1 MLKSGISPILN
12 LKFQPN
18 SMKINSKYLICSVL
32 IGVLFFSC
40 QNASENKKV
49 DPVSQEKMATEIN
62 KSMPAASA
70 EKEHPGKA
78 VYNKYCLTC
87 HQSDG
92 SGVPNMHPPLTPGSW
107 VGNDPNE
114 LIAIMMKG
122 LSGKIEVNGE
132 VYKNFMPSHAQLT
145 DEQLADVLS
154 YIRSSFGNNFEP
166 VTPEMVKKVRSGR

>member
-1 MLKSGISPILN
+1 
-12 LKFQPN
+12 
-18 SMKINSKYLICSVL
+18 MKIKSKYLIYCVLISVL
-32 IGVLFFSC
+32 FLSC

-49 DPVSQEKMATEIN
+49 TPISTEKLATEIN
-62 KSMPAASA
+62 KNLPL
-70 EKEHPGKA
+70 EPTGKDHPGKT
-78 VYNKYCLTC
+78 VYTQYCLTC
-87 HQSDG
+87 HQADG
-92 SGVPNMHPPLTPGSW
+92 SGVPNMHPPLTSGSW

-166 VTPEMVKKVRSGR
+166 VTPDMVKKVRSGR

>member
-1 MLKSGISPILN
+1 
-12 LKFQPN
+12 
-18 SMKINSKYLICSVL
+18 MKIKYKQLIYCVL
-32 IGVLFFSC
+32 ISGLFFSC

-49 DPVSQEKMATEIN
+49 EPVSSEKLATEIN
-62 KSMPAASA
+62 KSIPAQPAG
-70 EKEHPGKA
+70 KEHPGKA
-78 VYNKYCLTC
+78 VYTQYCLTC
-87 HQSDG
+87 HQADG

-107 VGNDPNE
+107 VGKDPNE

-132 VYKNFMPSHAQLT
+132 VYKNFMPSQAQLT

-166 VTPEMVKKVRSGR
+166 VTPEMVKKVRSGK

>member
-1 MLKSGISPILN
+1 MNI
-12 LKFQPN
+12 
-18 SMKINSKYLICSVL
+18 KYKHLIYCVLISVL
-32 IGVLFFSC
+32 FISC

-49 DPVSQEKMATEIN
+49 APVSPEKLATEIS
-62 KSMPAASA
+62 KSLPSAPAG
-70 EKEHPGKA
+70 KEHPGKA
-78 VYNKYCLTC
+78 VYAQYCLTC

-92 SGVPNMHPPLTPGSW
+92 SGVPGMHPPLTAGSW
-107 VGNDPNE
+107 VGNDSKE

-154 YIRSSFGNNFEP
+154 YVRSSFGNNFEP
-166 VTPEMVKKVRSGR
+166 ITPEMVKKVRSGR

>member
-1 MLKSGISPILN
+1 
-12 LKFQPN
+12 
-18 SMKINSKYLICSVL
+18 MKIKYKHLIYCVL
-32 IGVLFFSC
+32 IGVLFLSC

-49 DPVSQEKMATEIN
+49 TPVSAEKLATEIS
-62 KSMPAASA
+62 KSLPSAAA
-70 EKEHPGKA
+70 GKEHPGKA
-78 VYNKYCLTC
+78 VYNQYCLTC

-92 SGVPNMHPPLTPGSW
+92 SGVPGMHPPLGVGSW

>member
-1 MLKSGISPILN
+1 MNTKYKNLIISI
-12 LKFQPN
+12 
-18 SMKINSKYLICSVL
+18 L
-32 IGVLFFSC
+32 IGVLFLSC
-40 QNASENKKV
+40 QNAPENKKV
-49 DPVSQEKMATEIN
+49 APVSPEKLATEISKN
-62 KSMPAASA
+62 EPSAPAG
-70 EKEHPGKA
+70 KEHPGKA
-78 VYNKYCLTC
+78 VYAQYCLTC

-92 SGVPNMHPPLTPGSW
+92 LGVPGMHPPLTTGSW
-107 VGNDPNE
+107 VSKDSKE

-154 YIRSSFGNNFEP
+154 YVRSSFGNNFEP

>member
-1 MLKSGISPILN
+1 
-12 LKFQPN
+12 
-18 SMKINSKYLICSVL
+18 MKIKYKQLIYCVL
-32 IGVLFFSC
+32 ISGLFFSC

-49 DPVSQEKMATEIN
+49 EPVSSEKLATEIN
-62 KSMPAASA
+62 KSIPTQPVG
-70 EKEHPGKA
+70 KEHPGKA
-78 VYNKYCLTC
+78 VYTQYCLTC
-87 HQSDG
+87 HQADG

-132 VYKNFMPSHAQLT
+132 VYKNFMPSQAQLT

-166 VTPEMVKKVRSGR
+166 VTPEMVKKVRSGK

>member
-1 MLKSGISPILN
+1 MSR
-12 LKFQPN
+12 
-18 SMKINSKYLICSVL
+18 KYKCFIFSFL
-32 IGVLFFSC
+32 IGVSLFSC

-49 DPVSQEKMATEIN
+49 APVSQEKLATEISKN
-62 KSMPAASA
+62 QPSSPA
-70 EKEHPGKA
+70 EKEHPGKV

-87 HQSDG
+87 HQADG
-92 SGVPNMHPPLTPGSW
+92 SGVPGMHPPLGVGSW
-107 VGNDPNE
+107 VGKDPNE

-154 YIRSSFGNNFEP
+154 YIRSSFGNNFEA
-166 VTPEMVKKVRSGR
+166 VTPEMVQKVRSGR

>member
-1 MLKSGISPILN
+1 
-12 LKFQPN
+12 
-18 SMKINSKYLICSVL
+18 MKNKYKYLIYCVLISVL
-32 IGVLFFSC
+32 FISC
-40 QNASENKKV
+40 QNAPENKKV
-49 DPVSQEKMATEIN
+49 APVTPEKLATEIS
-62 KSMPAASA
+62 KSLPTAPAG
-70 EKEHPGKA
+70 KEHPGKA
-78 VYNKYCLTC
+78 VYAQYCLDC

-92 SGVPNMHPPLTPGSW
+92 SGVPGMHPPLTAGSW
-107 VGNDPNE
+107 VGKDSKE

-154 YIRSSFGNNFEP
+154 YVRSSFGNNFEP